1 MKPKLPLR
9 AILLILILPGCGVN
23 SPGVGVHSTSWSV
36 NESGTTPV
44 NGLEDAQVM
53 IGKIGDDP
61 VIIVWADC
69 SGSFG
74 GRATSS
80 GSVSF
85 EGTLRTDDGREVRM
99 EMNIQS
105 GQTGNVLIDG
115 RQSFDPAKGRFFLI
129 STVNEKT
136 QVRQLDKMLPAFLLS
151 ETLED
156 RPAEFRKF
164 AEAEPV
170 IMAFYSIGEPE
181 NPSTQESPP
190 TDAAKTP

>member
-1 MKPKLPLR
+1 MKLRLPFS
-9 AILLILILPGCGVN
+9 AILLILIVSGCGGN

-36 NESGTTPV
+36 NESGTIPV

-85 EGTLRTDDGREVRM
+85 EGTLRTDDGRDVRM
-99 EMNIQS
+99 EMNALS
-105 GQTGNVLIDG
+105 GQTSNVLIDG
-115 RQSFDPAKGRFFLI
+115 QSFDPAKGRFFLV

-136 QVRQLDKMLPAFLLS
+136 RIRQLNKMLPASLLN

-164 AEAEPV
+164 AGAEPE
-170 IMAFYSIGEPE
+170 ITAFYSIGEPE
-181 NPSTQESPP
+181 NLSTQESPP